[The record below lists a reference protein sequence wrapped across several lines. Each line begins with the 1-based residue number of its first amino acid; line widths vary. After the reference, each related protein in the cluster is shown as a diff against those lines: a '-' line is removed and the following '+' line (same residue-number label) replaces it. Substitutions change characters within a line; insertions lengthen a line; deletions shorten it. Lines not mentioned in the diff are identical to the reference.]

1 MTRPLH
7 LFLVPALLALTLAAC
22 GDRANDGGAGRI
34 DGVADEALPSPAGTP
49 GEGVTG
55 MPGARAAARGDEA
68 VVEEAPE
75 VTLDENGNPLPA
87 DALATDPNL
96 PPPLPEEGP
105 LPGSEA
111 APRPAGG
118 EEAVALVR
126 DYYSAIN
133 AGSFGRAYT
142 LWADG
147 GRASGPAPQQLAD
160 DFANTSGISAEI
172 GVPGPVEPDSLQIE
186 VPVTVT
192 ETLRDG
198 GQRRLAGSYIL
209 RRSAAEAPW
218 RIASSNLREAGP

>member
-1 MTRPLH
+1 MRPIRPF
-7 LFLVPALLALTLAAC
+7 FLPALLAVVLAAC
-22 GDRANDGGAGRI
+22 GERGRDSEAGTV
-34 DGVADEALPSPAGTP
+34 DGVADEALPRPTGTP

-55 MPGARAAARGDEA
+55 MPGAR
-68 VVEEAPE
+68 VVEDGATPAAEGPA
-75 VTLDENGNPLPA
+75 VALDENGNPLPA
-87 DALATDPNL
+87 PPAPVASDL
-96 PPPLPEEGP
+96 PPPLPEEGASA
-105 LPGSEA
+105 GTES
-111 APRPAGG
+111 APRPATGD
-118 EEAVALVR
+118 EAVAVIR
-126 DYYSAIN
+126 DYYSSIN
-133 AGSFGRAYT
+133 GGSFGRAYAM
-142 LWADG
+142 WADG
-147 GRASGPAPQQLAD
+147 GRASGPSPQQLAD